1 MTAAGE
7 EPTDGLSDKL
17 ARLPRQPGVY
27 IHRDAD
33 GKALY
38 VGKAKS
44 LRSRVR
50 SYFQSS
56 RGLDGRLAI
65 MVAKVADVDVIVT
78 DTEAEALILENNLIK
93 KLKPRYN
100 INLRDD
106 KSFPYV
112 CIKNERF
119 PRVFPTRRLFDDG
132 SIYFGPYTNV
142 KSMKR
147 ALSAI
152 RSIFKLRTCNLNLTD
167 EAITSGKYSVCLEYH
182 IKKCAG
188 PCVGLQTEAD
198 YNQTIQQVQQLL
210 NGKTKGLVALLRDEM
225 ELQATKLNFEEAA
238 TLRDQVEALERYGEK
253 QRVVT
258 SDGVDRDVF
267 AIAIDDEF
275 GFGCGVVF
283 NVRDGKVMGS
293 QHRSMRNLGD
303 ESRGAILRTFLERYY
318 AEASFTPD
326 EVLLSDDVDDTDA
339 VAELLRERKGR
350 IVKLKVPE
358 RGDKAG
364 LVRLVSANAEL
375 QLGELRLQKEKAD
388 SRVPHVVEA
397 LQKDLRLDA
406 LPRRVEC
413 FDISHL
419 SGTNTVASCV
429 VFEDGKPKKKDYRT
443 FNIRETA
450 DGTPDDFRSM
460 REVVARRYRRLLDED
475 AALPDLVVIDGGKG
489 QLSSAVEALQEVGA
503 YGQFPVVGLAKRLEE
518 VYFPWDTEPVQIPLA
533 SASLQLLQRIRNE
546 AHRFAITFQKAQR
559 RRSTLQSELTEIPGV
574 GQKTTQKLLTEL
586 GSVKRIKSSTLDELA
601 TIVGPALAARIRS
614 YFDQDGSN

>member
-1 MTAAGE
+1 MAA
-7 EPTDGLSDKL
+7 DGNQISDALRDKL
-17 ARLPRQPGVY
+17 TRLPRKPGVY
-27 IHRDAD
+27 IHRGTD

-119 PRVFPTRRLFDDG
+119 PRVFPTRRVFDDG
-132 SIYFGPYTNV
+132 SVYFGPYTNV

-167 EAITSGKYSVCLEYH
+167 DAITAGKYSVCLEYH

-188 PCVGLQTEAD
+188 PCVGLQSEAD

-210 NGKTKGLVALLRDEM
+210 NGKTRGLVALLREEM
-225 ELQATKLNFEEAA
+225 ESKAANLNFEEAA

-253 QRVVT
+253 QRVVS

-267 AIAIDDEF
+267 AIAVDAEV
-275 GFGCGVVF
+275 GLACGVVF

-293 QHRSMRNLGD
+293 QHRAMRNLGG
-303 ESRGAILRTFLERYY
+303 EPRGELLRAFLERYY
-318 AEASFTPD
+318 A
-326 EVLLSDDVDDTDA
+326 
-339 VAELLRERKGR
+339 RG
-350 IVKLKVPE
+350 IV
-358 RGDKAG
+358 
-364 LVRLVSANAEL
+364 
-375 QLGELRLQKEKAD
+375 
-388 SRVPHVVEA
+388 
-397 LQKDLRLDA
+397 
-406 LPRRVEC
+406 
-413 FDISHL
+413 
-419 SGTNTVASCV
+419 
-429 VFEDGKPKKKDYRT
+429 Y
-443 FNIRETA
+443 
-450 DGTPDDFRSM
+450 
-460 REVVARRYRRLLDED
+460 ARRGV
-475 AALPDLVVIDGGKG
+475 LVG
-489 QLSSAVEALQEVGA
+489 
-503 YGQFPVVGLAKRLEE
+503 
-518 VYFPWDTEPVQIPLA
+518 
-533 SASLQLLQRIRNE
+533 
-546 AHRFAITFQKAQR
+546 
-559 RRSTLQSELTEIPGV
+559 
-574 GQKTTQKLLTEL
+574 
-586 GSVKRIKSSTLDELA
+586 
-601 TIVGPALAARIRS
+601 
-614 YFDQDGSN
+614 